1 MFISK
6 KEKIEINYRLIH
18 NDKTISEMLKL
29 MKSQNSR
36 IHILE
41 KILNDQKKSGWSAS
55 QRLAQSKRMVK
66 FWADRKETK

>member
-6 KEKIEINYRLIH
+6 KEKLEINYRLIH
-18 NDKTISEMLKL
+18 NDKTISEMLEL
-29 MKSQNSR
+29 MKTQNNR

-41 KILNDQKKSGWSAS
+41 KILNDQKKSGWSPS

-66 FWADRKETK
+66 FWADKKDKK

>member
-6 KEKIEINYRLIH
+6 KEKLKINYRLTH
-18 NDKTISEMLKL
+18 NDKTIKEMLEL
-29 MKSQNSR
+29 MKTQNTR

-41 KILNDQKKSGWSAS
+41 KILNDQKTSGWTPS

-66 FWADRKETK
+66 FWADKKETK

>member
-6 KEKIEINYRLIH
+6 KEKLEMNYRLIH
-18 NDKTISEMLKL
+18 NDKTIAELLEL
-29 MKSQNSR
+29 MKTLNTR

-41 KILNDQKKSGWSAS
+41 KILNQQKTSGWTPA

-66 FWADRKETK
+66 FWADKKDKK

>member
-6 KEKIEINYRLIH
+6 KEKLEMNYRLIH
-18 NDKTISEMLKL
+18 NDKTIAELLEL
-29 MKSQNSR
+29 MKTLNTR

-41 KILNDQKKSGWSAS
+41 KILNQQKPNTWTPA

-66 FWADRKETK
+66 FWADKKDKK